1 MIRLKVLKI
10 MLSLCVSITLLSSC
24 CNQNNK
30 INSPSPNEIE
40 SFVSDELSLH
50 NEIYKYNEMLN
61 KKNNPFIVNGV
72 YFSSEF
78 DYNNDNIYDYT
89 LVYALYSQFQF
100 VVFDGEK
107 GNILF
112 EELIMMDFIPSET
125 VCEIYSDENGNYAE
139 RFTTKIKKTVSSG
152 ITETVQIIAN
162 SESHIFEAVYDNET
176 GEFVHCYEKY
186 NSLEEYSASQDEC
199 LKGYTLIGNINLNE
213 YNFSKK
219 Q

>member
-30 INSPSPNEIE
+30 IISPSPNEIE

-125 VCEIYSDENGNYAE
+125 VCKIYSDENGNYAE

-199 LKGYTLIGNINLNE
+199 LKEYTLIGNINLNE